1 MPGAVSCL
9 LPEHTPL
16 TCASRK
22 TVLSLHPSRSTLLPT
37 GLHASPVTHALASD
51 LQCPRAPSSSSSSKF
66 KFKSLGLKVQAPGIS
81 PCCIRK
87 VLLREMTQCSDL
99 LYNEFM
105 KVRDRILWHMR
116 RLLHVT
122 VFTVRYTILPI
133 HFLPFPHF
141 KKIIYDFII
150 LFSYLH
156 TCFKTPAIQPKS
168 PRKAVSGNTYHLP
181 SQTRVRNEVY
191 ASPADKEKLAAARGS
206 NARAAGSPRSTKRHG
221 RVPAQL
227 TSEPWTPDPAH

>member
-1 MPGAVSCL
+1 MPAPRTHAPHLRLQENG
-9 LPEHTPL
+9 PL
-16 TCASRK
+16 SPPFP
-22 TVLSLHPSRSTLLPT
+22 LHPPAHRPARFSGDSCAGLRS
-37 GLHASPVTHALASD
+37 AMSP
-51 LQCPRAPSSSSSSKF
+51 APSSSSSSKF